1 MAGDEMKKVRPGQ
14 RLEVPA
20 GTYNRFVDAVRAT
33 EQRVLF
39 RPGPRQP
46 DSYGRI
52 YEVTAVDKQ
61 AKTCTLRRPYADGSL
76 DENSQLSDVFY
87 DLDNAPSVGDRGEV
101 LRLAEG
107 SLYFHPGGGTPVM
120 IRSKAHMAADNV
132 AYSCVYLSAAGGEGC
147 ALTVRRPPGQ
157 LIRNDEV
164 GYLGKDSAGVAVFIS
179 CHGRQDPG
187 IGLYVETRT
196 SDPGAETGR
205 IWLRVD

>member
-1 MAGDEMKKVRPGQ
+1 MLRDLLDLLRAWRAG
-14 RLEVPA
+14 RL
-20 GTYNRFVDAVRAT
+20 GSGRGLSGLGDRGRA
-33 EQRVLF
+33 LHSF
-39 RPGPRQP
+39 SDGGPRQ
-46 DSYGRI
+46 SAYGRL
-52 YEVTAVDKQ
+52 YEVTAVGSG
-61 AKTCTLRRPYADGSL
+61 ACTVQRPKAGGGLDAD
-76 DENSQLSDVFY
+76 SQLAGVLYKSDGV
-87 DLDNAPSVGDRGEV
+87 PSVGDRGEV

-132 AYSCVYLSAAGGEGC
+132 AYSCVYLSAAGGEGG

-164 GYLGKDSAGVAVFIS
+164 GYLGKDSAGVAVFIP

-196 SDPGAETGR
+196 SDPGTPEAGR
-205 IWLRVD
+205 IWMRVQ